1 MESYNFAILPYF
13 INDFSKLS
21 ISLILLLKTLPT
33 FNNKKF
39 VKYIDNNIVN
49 IEAINNENVAKLK
62 KPNFA
67 KSNLSRSDLFL
78 SKA

>member
-13 INDFSKLS
+13 IKDFSKLS